1 MATFKMQ
8 LVLTVLL
15 ITLVAEFSVLACDI
29 ETARQSESMP
39 GGWSSASVD
48 DDSVVQLKQSAAN
61 DASVAKTHHVVEAY
75 QQVGHVTS
83 STDATLKTRAVV
95 LG

>member
-1 MATFKMQ
+1 MATFKAQ

-15 ITLVAEFSVLACDI
+15 ISLVAEFAVLACDI
-29 ETARQSESMP
+29 ETARQSEPML

-48 DDSVVQLKQSAAN
+48 DDNVVQLKQSAAN
-61 DASVAKTHHVVEAY
+61 DASVARTHHVVEAY

-83 STDATLKTRAVV
+83 SIDAALEIRTVV